1 MGFEYRR
8 LIVYQKVLQYRS
20 LAAPLLVRIKLV
32 DVDLHNQLKR
42 NGNSIGSN
50 IGEGASEDRPKVK
63 ADRYRISKREAE
75 EAAMNWESAVA
86 SGYLKVKQI
95 EPLLELLDEIAR
107 MLAALIRRFDP
118 DGSPQRKDV
127 DSENETRP
135 EADRVAGLTLSLS
148 LSLPLSLVPQ
158 NAFYANPASCRNT
171 NCNIPPCR

>member
-8 LIVYQKVLQYRS
+8 LLVYHKVLEYRA

-50 IGEGASEDRPKVK
+50 IAEGASEDRPKVK
-63 ADRYRISKREAE
+63 DRYRIAKREAE

-86 SGYLKVKQI
+86 SGYLNVKEI
-95 EPLLELLDEIAR
+95 DSLLQLLDEISR

-118 DGSPQRKDV
+118 HGSPQRKDV
-127 DSENETRP
+127 GGQHHCPPPIPD
-135 EADRVAGLTLSLS
+135 
-148 LSLPLSLVPQ
+148 SLP
-158 NAFYANPASCRNT
+158 
-171 NCNIPPCR
+171 

>member
-8 LIVYQKVLQYRS
+8 PLVYQKVLEYRS

-50 IGEGASEDRPKVK
+50 LAEGASEDRPKVK
-63 ADRYRISKREAE
+63 ADRYRVAKREAE

-86 SGYLKVKQI
+86 SGYLTVKEI
-95 EPLLELLDEIAR
+95 EPLLKLLDEISR

-118 DGSPQRKDV
+118 DGSPQRNNVDV
-127 DSENETRP
+127 QSP
-135 EADRVAGLTLSLS
+135 S
-148 LSLPLSLVPQ
+148 PP
-158 NAFYANPASCRNT
+158 P
-171 NCNIPPCR
+171 IPPPPPSS